1 MMRLRFLLV
10 ALVFS
15 SVLGLDPAHAQ
26 HPLWLI
32 DADTRIRG
40 INFQYLDTRTLE
52 PDELRLQIATPDP
65 PVSFRS
71 RFLRFLGRLPL
82 IPSPTLPK
90 FNPVELQKDV
100 VRMRRYYRDNGF
112 LNPQITYPNSQ
123 LDTTSNTIQVIFSVR
138 EGPPLVVSDLVIV
151 GPDDRSAVVF
161 DDARKQR
168 DWERL
173 IQQLA
178 LRVGDRYTEFR
189 RITTRDEV
197 ANWLTNRGH
206 AFADVTL
213 EPTIIAAA
221 NAVDLRFTVDP
232 GPVAYIE
239 TIEVRGQESIDRSA
253 IVRELPFQEGDRF
266 SAAQLAEGQR
276 ELFGLNLFRFA
287 LAEVPEQERDETV
300 KVRFRVDEAKLRTL
314 TAETGFSP
322 EAGVLFKAGWL
333 HRNFSGGARN
343 LSLNFETESGYP
355 EALVGDP
362 ATVNRLFLVSA
373 TLRQPYFFNRKVSF
387 SIGPRVEARKDELLQ
402 NGQGSLGLNRFEAG
416 VTASVLYEILPFRTL
431 NADYSISYA
440 VQLTSRINE
449 DNVVESFEAV
459 RDPYVKSVLSLSAT
473 LGKMNDY
480 VNPTRGYY
488 IRPSAQLAGNVGA
501 IIPGVEFNKLA
512 LETIGVVPVGP
523 RTSVGMRA
531 FAGRLW
537 TFGRSRTALFGDD
550 VSANDRLKYE
560 DRFDQ
565 YVYYAG
571 GSNDVRGW
579 DLNQLGPKTPLQIV
593 DNDTTFTLEA
603 DGGTTKLGAN
613 IELRAPFFGDN
624 PAWRSAVFLEGA
636 RLFSAGSST
645 PFRFGTGLGVRY
657 QTPVGYVRLDL
668 AYKLNPS
675 RFDVID
681 AEQAFCEVNPELDG
695 CAAVL
700 AEPEGTSLGLRS
712 SQWRRLRVHLSIG
725 QTF

>member
-1 MMRLRFLLV
+1 MRLRFLLAACV
-10 ALVFS
+10 LG
-15 SVLGLDPAHAQ
+15 SVLGLDAAHAQ

-40 INFQYLDTRTLE
+40 INFQYMDTRTLQPE
-52 PDELRLQIATPDP
+52 ELRLQIATPDP
-65 PVSFRS
+65 PLNFRN
-71 RFLRFLGRLPL
+71 RFLRLLGRLPL
-82 IPSPTLPK
+82 VPNPALPK

-112 LNPQITYPNSQ
+112 LSPEISYPNSQ

-138 EGPPLVVSDLVIV
+138 EGPPLVVRNLVII
-151 GPDDRSAVVF
+151 GPDSLSPVVF

-173 IQQLA
+173 LQQLA
-178 LRVGDRYTEFR
+178 LREGDRYTEFR

-197 ANWLTNRGH
+197 ANWLRNRGH
-206 AFADVTL
+206 AFAEVALDGDIV
-213 EPTIIAAA
+213 AAQ
-221 NAVDLRFTVDP
+221 NVVDLRFTIDP
-232 GPVAYIE
+232 GPVAYID
-239 TIEVRGQESIDRSA
+239 TIEVQGQESIERSA

-266 SAAQLAEGQR
+266 SSAQLAEGQR

-287 LAEVPEQERDETV
+287 LAEVPEQTRDNTV
-300 KVRFRVDEAKLRTL
+300 DVRFRVDEAKLRTL

-343 LSLNFETESGYP
+343 LSLNFETQSGYP

-362 ATVNRLFLVSA
+362 STINRLFLVSA
-373 TLRQPYFFNRKVSF
+373 TLRQPYFFSRKASF

-416 VTASVLYEILPFRTL
+416 VTTSVLYEILPFRTL

-440 VQLTSRINE
+440 VQLTSQLSE

-459 RDPYVKSVLSLSAT
+459 RDPYVKSVFTLSAT

-501 IIPGVEFNKLA
+501 ITPGVEFNKLA

-537 TFGRSRTALFGDD
+537 TFGKSRNALFGDD
-550 VSANDRLKYE
+550 VSPNDRLKYE

-565 YVYYAG
+565 YFYYAG

-579 DLNQLGPKTPLQIV
+579 DLNKLGPKTPLQIV
-593 DNDTTFTLEA
+593 DTDTTFTLEA

-624 PAWRSAVFLEGA
+624 PALRSAVFFEGA
-636 RLFSAGSST
+636 RLFSADST
-645 PFRFGTGLGVRY
+645 SPFRFGTGFGIRY

-675 RFDVID
+675 RFDVVD
-681 AEQAFCEVNPELDG
+681 AQEAFCQLNPEVDG

-700 AEPEGTSLGLRS
+700 AEPEGRSLGIPS